1 MYQSEIDYIYII
13 VKLLKNSNKSIYF
26 FYNFFRNIYSE
37 ITIINIY
44 VQMKSKYIFIYI
56 IYSNRNNT

>member
-13 VKLLKNSNKSIYF
+13 VKLLKNSNKSIF

-44 VQMKSKYIFIYI
+44 VQIKSKYIFIYI
-56 IYSNRNNT
+56 LYSNRNNT

>member
-13 VKLLKNSNKSIYF
+13 VKLLKNSNKIIY
-26 FYNFFRNIYSE
+26 FYNFFRNIYSG

>member
-13 VKLLKNSNKSIYF
+13 VKLLKNSNKIIY
-26 FYNFFRNIYSE
+26 FYNFFRNIYIG

>member
-26 FYNFFRNIYSE
+26 LYFFRNIYSE

>member
-26 FYNFFRNIYSE
+26 LYFFRKIYSE

>member
-1 MYQSEIDYIYII
+1 M
-13 VKLLKNSNKSIYF
+13 KNSNKSIY

>member
-13 VKLLKNSNKSIYF
+13 VKLLKNSNKSIY